1 MEHAHFDTD
10 ENRWLSGEPRTPV
23 TSDLGGS
30 QGKDELVAIR
40 KRVYGHDMLYVSQ
53 PDGSKIGRI
62 NLETGRIT
70 MDRAEL
76 RDIFDRFV
84 AGWRATHMGQQP
96 PSDDD
101 RDEGTRPTGPH
112 ASHESNPTPHAGLP
126 TPQTPDPPWQPPD
139 PATRAPDPTWP
150 APEPLPQAAEPAPTH
165 CTDLPQV
172 EPIAPV
178 APVSADA
185 TDTAG
190 ASAQN
195 EYHRRSER
203 ELATKHQKVAD
214 DAQWR
219 QQIKAERPVMGRVA
233 TALTA
238 KPRIT
243 QESQATAAWKVGAEG
258 ERRVGE
264 VLQGVRGIEVLHDR
278 LIPGSR
284 ANIDHLVVGP
294 SGVFVIDAKK
304 YTGKLEVRDKGGLF
318 RHDPHLYVNGR
329 DRTKTA
335 DGVLRQVKV
344 VRTALGDD
352 FADVQIR
359 GVLCFIGAKWPL
371 MKHPHRVN
379 GVVVVWPKGLPKVV
393 TASGALDDR
402 VADVAEQ
409 LRSRLRSAGQ

>member
-1 MEHAHFDTD
+1 
-10 ENRWLSGEPRTPV
+10 
-23 TSDLGGS
+23 
-30 QGKDELVAIR
+30 
-40 KRVYGHDMLYVSQ
+40 
-53 PDGSKIGRI
+53 
-62 NLETGRIT
+62 
-70 MDRAEL
+70 
-76 RDIFDRFV
+76 
-84 AGWRATHMGQQP
+84 
-96 PSDDD
+96 
-101 RDEGTRPTGPH
+101 
-112 ASHESNPTPHAGLP
+112 
-126 TPQTPDPPWQPPD
+126 
-139 PATRAPDPTWP
+139 
-150 APEPLPQAAEPAPTH
+150 
-165 CTDLPQV
+165 
-172 EPIAPV
+172 
-178 APVSADA
+178 VSADA

-243 QESQATAAWKVGAEG
+243 PESQATAAWKVGAEG

-329 DRTKTA
+329 DRTKTV

-371 MKHPHRVN
+371 MKHPHPGQRS
-379 GVVVVWPKGLPKVV
+379 GGCLAEG
-393 TASGALDDR
+393 ASQGRHSKRRAG
-402 VADVAEQ
+402 
-409 LRSRLRSAGQ
+409 RSRRRRGRAAAQPASFSGSMTRHPSKT